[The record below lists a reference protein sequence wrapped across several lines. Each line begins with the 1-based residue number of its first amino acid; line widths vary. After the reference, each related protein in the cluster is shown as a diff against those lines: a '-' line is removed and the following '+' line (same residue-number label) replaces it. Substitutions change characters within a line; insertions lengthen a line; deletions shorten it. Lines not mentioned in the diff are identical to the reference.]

1 MHSKGYKM
9 AKKYYPNLWSKETL
23 RTLVEA
29 GKLYESEYE
38 EIVGEPYTPNN

>member
-23 RTLVEA
+23 QTLVEA

-38 EIVGEPYTPNN
+38 EIVGEPYVPSN